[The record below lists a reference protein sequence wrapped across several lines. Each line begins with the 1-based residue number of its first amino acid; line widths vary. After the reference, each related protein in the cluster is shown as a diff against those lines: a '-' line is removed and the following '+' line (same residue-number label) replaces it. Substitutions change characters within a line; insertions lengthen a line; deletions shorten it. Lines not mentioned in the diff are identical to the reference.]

1 MKKCWWLA
9 CLIILTIASCKKEE
23 SKKTQKSETADW
35 MSILVN
41 AHPEASLS
49 DIAMPGSHDA
59 AMYIVQDCSFGANA
73 CNTQTQYLDMRA
85 QLEAGIR
92 IFDIRPIYYKNK
104 YYTQHATDCDG
115 LGCKGD
121 RLDLMLDALRSFLD
135 NHAEVVFFSMT
146 HFCKIDPNDAAFLN
160 LLNSKLGDRIY
171 KETSASTPMIQRPL
185 KEILPADLKTG
196 KVVLIFEG
204 IAGTAEGKSNGYF
217 PMDVMPS
224 AGGWSNKNNYSE
236 LRADQVQRYLDYNN
250 DGSRLFGFSWQMTQD
265 ETQAVKCALSE
276 NSYSIKDMAKQT
288 NTELSKV
295 LDSLIGTGDIS
306 KSKIPNVIWVD
317 FADAAATQQ
326 CLKINKVSLE

>member
-1 MKKCWWLA
+1 MKKW
-9 CLIILTIASCKKEE
+9 CLLGFIGLMTFVSCKKEE
-23 SKKTQKSETADW
+23 ASKTPKSETADW
-35 MSILVN
+35 MSTLISV
-41 AHPEASLS
+41 HPDAALS

-85 QLEAGIR
+85 QLEAGAR
-92 IFDIRPIYYKNK
+92 IFDIRPIFYKNK

-121 RLDLMLDALRSFLD
+121 RLDLMLDELRSFLD
-135 NHAEVVFFSMT
+135 NHAEVVFFSMG
-146 HFCKIDPNDAAFLN
+146 HFCKIAPDDAAFLN

-171 KETSASTPMIQRPL
+171 KETNASQPMMHRPL
-185 KEILPADLKTG
+185 KEMLPADLKTG

-204 IAGTAEGKSNGYF
+204 ISGSVESKANGYF
-217 PMDVMPS
+217 PTSVLPS
-224 AGGWSNKNNYSE
+224 AGGWSNKNNFPE
-236 LRADQVQRYLDYNN
+236 LKADQIQRFLDFNN
-250 DGSRLFGFSWQMTQD
+250 DGTRLFNFSWHMTQD
-265 ETQAVKCALSE
+265 ETQAVKCALSG

-288 NTELSKV
+288 NTELSNM
-295 LDSLIGTGDIS
+295 LDSLIGAGAIN

-326 CLKINKVSLE
+326 CLKINKLSLE